1 MLSLMWRAAMKPPWL
16 GEIKEGIIVFSLRDR
31 TLENILYD
39 ALQKEIGLKGFIVVG
54 LGSLGI
60 KARKVEL
67 VAPPILPLDI
77 HEMRR
82 IKSFLMKFQHNL

>member
-1 MLSLMWRAAMKPPWL
+1 MKPPWF
-16 GEIKEGIIVFSLRDR
+16 GEIKKGIIVFSLRDR
-31 TLENILYD
+31 TLEKIMYE
-39 ALQKEIGLKGFIVVG
+39 ALQREIGLKHLIEVG

-60 KARKVEL
+60 KVKKVEF

-82 IKSFLMKFQHNL
+82 IRSFLMKCQHIL